1 MLPNCCLTLSQLIP
15 VSTYLGAYIIM
26 TKYLK
31 RRSDDVAKAL
41 LKTVSVE
48 SPAFY
53 GNLPKAIVEKA
64 IATTSELSISLW
76 DSFLVELA
84 KEPRIDKI
92 YTIDEEM
99 ARKVKDLRIENPI
112 LTNVMKEY
120 HQYIQEK

>member
-120 HQYIQEK
+120 HQYIREK

>member
-1 MLPNCCLTLSQLIP
+1 
-15 VSTYLGAYIIM
+15 
-26 TKYLK
+26 
-31 RRSDDVAKAL
+31 
-41 LKTVSVE
+41 
-48 SPAFY
+48 
-53 GNLPKAIVEKA
+53 
-64 IATTSELSISLW
+64 
-76 DSFLVELA
+76 VELA